1 MEQEKSRLA
10 FDIETPVLQRT
21 VRLKKGFQRFLR
33 RTINFL
39 STNLYNLSCI

>member
-1 MEQEKSRLA
+1 MKQEKSRFA
-10 FDIETPVLQRT
+10 FDIEMPVLQQR

-39 STNLYNLSCI
+39 STDLHNLSRI

>member
-10 FDIETPVLQRT
+10 FDIETSILQSR

-39 STNLYNLSCI
+39 STNLHNLLRI

>member
-1 MEQEKSRLA
+1 MKQEKSRFA
-10 FDIETPVLQRT
+10 SDIETPVLQPG

-39 STNLYNLSCI
+39 STNLHNLSCI